1 MLNIMNIYSLKVYN
15 YKNLLWMYTDMSK
28 REIKQMIK
36 DIIEFI
42 AEYFEKLTDAMC
54 DGDSYSEGLYL
65 NKIKLLEC
73 RKEEL
78 ELALQ

>member
-1 MLNIMNIYSLKVYN
+1 
-15 YKNLLWMYTDMSK
+15 MSK

-36 DIIEFI
+36 DIIELI

-54 DGDSYSEGLYL
+54 DGDRYYEGYYL

-78 ELALQ
+78 ELALS